1 MTTEVIE
8 SIRNINSSQVLDYS
22 AVISYYGDMENNTMP
37 TWIEDDSSVID
48 AIESAKSA
56 WFEAH
61 AECSAETTETTDAE
75 INEALGLPR
84 GGAIRPL
91 ADEFADWGV
100 EEVMAAVTRGLDNWW
115 NRAEVRYETLTD
127 YQSAP
132 SADKFAIPD
141 IATLESISADINEHE
156 STSTATEWSRSSW
169 ECDREACTSALALAR
184 AGQKV
189 FVAQDEDGYYFATE
203 RA

>member
-1 MTTEVIE
+1 MT
-8 SIRNINSSQVLDYS
+8 
-22 AVISYYGDMENNTMP
+22 

-48 AIESAKSA
+48 AIESAKAA

-61 AECSAETTETTDAE
+61 AECNAETTETTDAE

-91 ADEFADWGV
+91 ADEFADWSA
-100 EEVMAAVTRGLDNWW
+100 EEVMDAVSRGLDSWW
-115 NRAEVRYETLTD
+115 NRAEVRYEPLTD

-132 SADKFAIPD
+132 SADRFHVAD
-141 IATLESISADINEHE
+141 IAALEAISTDIDEHE
-156 STSTATEWSRSSW
+156 PTSNATEWSRSAW
-169 ECDREACTSALALAR
+169 ECDREACINALSLAR
-184 AGQKV
+184 AGRTL
-189 FVAQDEDGYYFATE
+189 FAAQDEDGYYFAME